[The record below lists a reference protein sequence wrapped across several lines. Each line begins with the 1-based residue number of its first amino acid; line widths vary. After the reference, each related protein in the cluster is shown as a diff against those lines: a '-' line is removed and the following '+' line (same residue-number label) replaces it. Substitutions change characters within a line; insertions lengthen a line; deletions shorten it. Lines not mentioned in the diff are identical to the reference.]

1 MADEPIS
8 LYCNYFILINFYFL
22 FLFFSMMNHS
32 PVFFVITH
40 STTWVALLMIFL
52 KYLLILVASSILFR
66 SIIPSEWLL
75 QYNDTI
81 ITAWIIYS
89 IFILPAFLLG
99 GLFAVFFIILIG
111 LILAAIVAALI
122 FLGVSPSDM
131 ENFEQKY
138 FFWRWSLS
146 VLVVKIN

>member
-1 MADEPIS
+1 
-8 LYCNYFILINFYFL
+8 
-22 FLFFSMMNHS
+22 
-32 PVFFVITH
+32 
-40 STTWVALLMIFL
+40 MIFL

-81 ITAWIIYS
+81 ITAWMIYS

-138 FFWRWSLS
+138 FFWR
-146 VLVVKIN
+146 

>member
-1 MADEPIS
+1 
-8 LYCNYFILINFYFL
+8 
-22 FLFFSMMNHS
+22 
-32 PVFFVITH
+32 
-40 STTWVALLMIFL
+40 MIFL

-89 IFILPAFLLG
+89 IFILPAFLLD

-138 FFWRWSLS
+138 FFWR
-146 VLVVKIN
+146 

>member
-1 MADEPIS
+1 
-8 LYCNYFILINFYFL
+8 
-22 FLFFSMMNHS
+22 
-32 PVFFVITH
+32 
-40 STTWVALLMIFL
+40 MIFL

-131 ENFEQKY
+131 ENFEKKY
-138 FFWRWSLS
+138 FFWR
-146 VLVVKIN
+146 

>member
-1 MADEPIS
+1 
-8 LYCNYFILINFYFL
+8 
-22 FLFFSMMNHS
+22 
-32 PVFFVITH
+32 
-40 STTWVALLMIFL
+40 MIFL

-138 FFWRWSLS
+138 FFWR
-146 VLVVKIN
+146 

>member
-1 MADEPIS
+1 
-8 LYCNYFILINFYFL
+8 
-22 FLFFSMMNHS
+22 
-32 PVFFVITH
+32 
-40 STTWVALLMIFL
+40 MIFL

-81 ITAWIIYS
+81 ITAWVIYS
-89 IFILPAFLLG
+89 IFILPAFLLD

-138 FFWRWSLS
+138 FFWR
-146 VLVVKIN
+146 